1 MHSYDSS
8 IVLQCAWPACAGHRK
23 AVSYVRYTERDE
35 VVSASTD
42 STLRMWDAKSLTPLR
57 TYDGHINEKNF
68 VGLSVDGD
76 FIACGS
82 ETNEV
87 CCSPWQLS
95 CWAACVLHVP
105 LP

>member
-1 MHSYDSS
+1 M
-8 IVLQCAWPACAGHRK
+8 
-23 AVSYVRYTERDE
+23 SYVRYTERDR

-42 STLRMWDAKSLTPLR
+42 STLRMWDAKSLAPVR

-87 CCSPWQLS
+87 ISACYPTVLAHPASVACLCSHTVRKLRHFLMHS
-95 CWAACVLHVP
+95 CDGLLGVV
-105 LP
+105 